1 MAILPK
7 ILGAVVRNESM
18 RLDPQEIYGWRVFA
32 LVFAACFGG
41 MLFGWDTGAI
51 GGILSMKATA
61 KQYGYNTKTSAQQ
74 ADITQN
80 IVSTLQAGCFAACFV
95 TGWAADKF
103 GRRACLIFT
112 GFLTI
117 VGVVFQASSSVRGS
131 LAVMYVGRFIAGLA
145 CGAASTLTPLYISEC
160 APRAIRGGL
169 IAFYQLFNVFGIMT
183 SFWVNYA
190 CERSYTAPV
199 VFAVPLSL
207 QALPA
212 VFLIL
217 GMFFSPESPR
227 WYAKEDHWEKAT
239 ETLAKLRHLPSNSEY
254 VQNEIRDMSEQLEIE
269 RRLTGDATAKTLLKE
284 MFTIPGNRKRAIIS
298 IVLMICQQLT
308 GVNAINYYAPFI
320 FANLGL
326 SGDSSKLFATGIY
339 GVVKFVACF
348 IFLVFV
354 ADTLGRRRSLIW
366 TAVGQG
372 VVLFIVGI
380 YGRVSPPGKDASG
393 QTLPVSYTCNILTI
407 LVNVLTRIGVSF
419 RIRRDCLHL
428 PLGCVSRLPSATRSS
443 TDQYTA
449 SSSLAGVRLV
459 GSLSV
464 RFLQLACELPMLPSA
479 RLPNGCLTLSA
490 LDVSYLPFYRN
501 SNRD

>member
-51 GGILSMKATA
+51 GGILSMKATQV
-61 KQYGYNTKTSAQQ
+61 QYGYADKSA
-74 ADITQN
+74 ADKANITQN
-80 IVSTLQAGCFAACFV
+80 IVSTLQAGCFAACFI
-95 TGWAADKF
+95 TGWAADRF
-103 GRRACLIFT
+103 GRRASLIFT
-112 GFLTI
+112 GLLTI
-117 VGVVFQASSSVRGS
+117 VGVVFQASSSAHGS

-190 CERSYTAPV
+190 CQRSYQAPV

-212 VFLIL
+212 VFLVL
-217 GMFFSPESPR
+217 GMFCSPESPR

-239 ETLAKLRHLPSNSEY
+239 ETLAKLRNLPANSEY

-269 RRLTGDATAKTLLKE
+269 RRLTGDATLKTLLKE

-320 FANLGL
+320 FGNLGL
-326 SGDSSKLFATGIY
+326 SGDTAGLLATGVY

-348 IFLVFV
+348 VFLIFV
-354 ADTLGRRRSLIW
+354 ADSLGRRRSLIW
-366 TAVGQG
+366 TAAGQG
-372 VVLFIVGI
+372 IVLFIVGI
-380 YGRVSPPGKDASG
+380 YGRVSPPGKDANG
-393 QTLPVSYTCNILTI
+393 NALPVSYTS
-407 LVNVLTRIGVSF
+407 NVLFPFDDVLTKIGVSF
-419 RIRRDCLHL
+419 RIRRHCVHL
-428 PLGCVSRLPSATRSS
+428 PLGCVSRSPLL
-443 TDQYTA
+443 Y
-449 SSSLAGVRLV
+449 V
-459 GSLSV
+459 
-464 RFLQLACELPMLPSA
+464 LQLTRVQLLPVWLGPS
-479 RLPNGCLTLSA
+479 L
-490 LDVSYLPFYRN
+490 LDHHQ
-501 SNRD
+501 